1 MAIRVKQSLEQNVV
15 GFRKSPFEPRKPMV
29 RNRRDG
35 FCSSQHS
42 RSQAID
48 LRGISRRYTL
58 PSLPHLPGQTPPVA
72 QPVEHSPKYD
82 CVEECEVG
90 CRGDIDL
97 HVASCPCDSRVRP
110 ARFSVSSNY

>member
-1 MAIRVKQSLEQNVV
+1 MKQRLEQNVV

-48 LRGISRRYTL
+48 LRGVSRLYNLRFRIF
-58 PSLPHLPGQTPPVA
+58 PGKRAPVA
-72 QPVEHSPKYD
+72 QPVELSPNM
-82 CVEECEVG
+82 
-90 CRGDIDL
+90 I
-97 HVASCPCDSRVRP
+97 A
-110 ARFSVSSNY
+110 